1 MFARDVCLLHVAIL
15 RPWVSKTVIG
25 GAPAVRVRPDRRR
38 DRGQFENRADQ
49 LTRLLCR
56 TQALAHATMEIL
68 YSIAGAAPHAG

>member
-1 MFARDVCLLHVAIL
+1 
-15 RPWVSKTVIG
+15 
-25 GAPAVRVRPDRRR
+25 
-38 DRGQFENRADQ
+38 